1 MSIATEILA
10 LRRDQS
16 SSVSALLAAM
26 EWECAAQDDMRM
38 LARGHDVMRMA
49 DLVLLNVAAHAADAL
64 RELPTISKS
73 RRAILPFLRKRRR
86 PAPGDLHQRKLFA

>member
-16 SSVSALLAAM
+16 SSVSALLAAV
-26 EWECAAQDDMRM
+26 EWECAAQDDIRL

-64 RELPTISKS
+64 RDLPTISKS
-73 RRAILPFLRKRRR
+73 RRATLPFRKSRRR
-86 PAPGDLHQRKLFA
+86 PAPGDLHQRRLFA

>member
-26 EWECAAQDDMRM
+26 EWECAAQDDMRL

-64 RELPTISKS
+64 RDLPTDRKT
-73 RRAILPFLRKRRR
+73 RRSALSFWSKRRR
-86 PAPGDLHQRKLFA
+86 PAPADLHQRRLFA

>member
-10 LRRDQS
+10 LRRDKS
-16 SSVSALLAAM
+16 SSVSALLALM
-26 EWECAAQDDMRM
+26 EWECAAQDDMHL

-64 RELPTISKS
+64 RDLPTISGT
-73 RRAILPFLRKRRR
+73 RRAWLSFRRKRRH
-86 PAPGDLHQRKLFA
+86 PDPGQFHQRRLFA